1 MKKLILCTSIFTLLG
16 TVAAALLYQNLRCGF
31 LLSLSIALGTTA
43 YHLIMRLMVG
53 LCVNATMRNRANCS
67 AWWFRPR
74 AFEAAFYRRL
84 KVITWKKYLPSYN
97 PELFS
102 MKEKTLLE
110 IAQAMCQAEIVH
122 EIIIVLSFV
131 PLALIPRFGAAAVF
145 VITSLLAA
153 GLDLCFVILQRFNR
167 PRILKISRRFG
178 K

>member
-1 MKKLILCTSIFTLLG
+1 
-16 TVAAALLYQNLRCGF
+16 
-31 LLSLSIALGTTA
+31 
-43 YHLIMRLMVG
+43 
-53 LCVNATMRNRANCS
+53 
-67 AWWFRPR
+67 
-74 AFEAAFYRRL
+74 
-84 KVITWKKYLPSYN
+84 
-97 PELFS
+97 